1 MQTPFEMAW
10 LILKGRTRYDGAKVP
25 QREIL
30 DIEPVALNDR
40 GLTYLEEGQMH
51 STTPTVLNYLKNK
64 SRQIRG
70 EPPSESYAD
79 KIKRLMAEEEARSTY
94 QDLPPPSNTFD
105 LGNMEPYTKL
115 GQPSS
120 PPTPS
125 V

>member
-10 LILKGRTRYDGAKVP
+10 LILKNYSGPVSGRTPRY
-25 QREIL
+25 EIHDFDVNPTNFGL
-30 DIEPVALNDR
+30 PPLN
-40 GLTYLEEGQMH
+40 
-51 STTPTVLNYLKNK
+51 PPK
-64 SRQIRG
+64 
-70 EPPSESYAD
+70 PPSESYAD

-94 QDLPPPSNTFD
+94 QNLPPPYNTFD

>member
-10 LILKGRTRYDGAKVP
+10 LILKNYSGPVSGRTPRYDIHSFDVNP
-25 QREIL
+25 T
-30 DIEPVALNDR
+30 NF
-40 GLTYLEEGQMH
+40 GQP
-51 STTPTVLNYLKNK
+51 SLKPPK
-64 SRQIRG
+64 
-70 EPPSESYAD
+70 PPSESYAD
-79 KIKRLMAEEEARSTY
+79 KIKRLMAEDEARSTY